1 MTITGINEVMSKNDI
16 NEINTNELGK
26 NDFLNLLVA
35 QLENQDPL
43 NPMDST
49 DFTAQ
54 LAQFSALEQM
64 TNVNTNLKTMIEY
77 QNTINNSQVV
87 DFIGKSIKTSGN
99 SVEIGDGNS
108 ANLLFDIESDASQ
121 VIITIYDKVGG
132 IANILE
138 CGSMGAGSKKIIW
151 NGTDLYGNK
160 IADGIYNFVVNAKGF
175 DGNAVETKTYSESK
189 INSIIFNEGKPYLVT
204 GNMEFSLEDVK
215 EIFK

>member
-64 TNVNTNLKTMIEY
+64 TNVNMNLKTMIEY
-77 QNTINNSQVV
+77 QNTLNNSEVV
-87 DFIGKSIKTSGN
+87 DFLGKSIKTDGN
-99 SVEIGDGNS
+99 SVGIHDGNS

-121 VIITIYDKVGG
+121 VNITIFDKAGG

-138 CGSMGAGSKKIIW
+138 CGSMGAGSKKIQW
-151 NGTDLYGNK
+151 DGTNIFGNK
-160 IADGIYNFVVNAKGF
+160 VEDGIYSFVVNAKGF
-175 DGNAVETKTYSESK
+175 DGNVIETNTYSESK
-189 INSIIFNEGKPYLVT
+189 INSIIFKESEPYLVT
-204 GNMEFSLEDVK
+204 GNREFSIEDVI
-215 EIFK
+215 EIFN